1 MVVVPG
7 MVLIRPYLE
16 ARTFV
21 LCTWLLEAH
30 PAEDTFDASAEDG
43 QIDAEMDTIEPSGES
58 RPEKSSSVGDEYRTF
73 VRSNTNADVTMST
86 ARLNEMVEAAPGT
99 DDEKLLC
106 SRQFLRKHIF
116 TKECDTNMISYP
128 VHVAAESNNAS
139 VGNRTDDAEGQF
151 NHRKRCSMLR
161 LKMSIS
167 ISRWLRLDDMGRV
180 EVDAIAHSRSLYLL
194 EHPQSI
200 LSSGQTPR
208 NTVAFTDLQQVPSPA
223 TPLEGHAT
231 SDIWAVVPEAHQLD
245 DELHGCKI
253 GGFKWMR
260 VPVSSD
266 KAHTSSRCWNLV
278 ALWRS

>member
-1 MVVVPG
+1 
-7 MVLIRPYLE
+7 
-16 ARTFV
+16 
-21 LCTWLLEAH
+21 
-30 PAEDTFDASAEDG
+30 
-43 QIDAEMDTIEPSGES
+43 MDTIEPSGES

-139 VGNRTDDAEGQF
+139 ENAGPETDA
-151 NHRKRCSMLR
+151 
-161 LKMSIS
+161 
-167 ISRWLRLDDMGRV
+167 LDDMGRV

-231 SDIWAVVPEAHQLD
+231 SDIWAVVPEAHQCSVRIT
-245 DELHGCKI
+245 G
-253 GGFKWMR
+253 
-260 VPVSSD
+260 
-266 KAHTSSRCWNLV
+266 
-278 ALWRS
+278 

>member
-1 MVVVPG
+1 
-7 MVLIRPYLE
+7 
-16 ARTFV
+16 
-21 LCTWLLEAH
+21 
-30 PAEDTFDASAEDG
+30 
-43 QIDAEMDTIEPSGES
+43 MDTIEPSGES

-106 SRQFLRKHIF
+106 IRQFLRKHIF

-167 ISRWLRLDDMGRV
+167 ISRWLRLSHPARINRRTPVLRLMRKSSYTLSY
-180 EVDAIAHSRSLYLL
+180 HS
-194 EHPQSI
+194 
-200 LSSGQTPR
+200 
-208 NTVAFTDLQQVPSPA
+208 
-223 TPLEGHAT
+223 
-231 SDIWAVVPEAHQLD
+231 
-245 DELHGCKI
+245 
-253 GGFKWMR
+253 
-260 VPVSSD
+260 
-266 KAHTSSRCWNLV
+266 
-278 ALWRS
+278 